1 MLKCLQNWKI
11 SIQILILKL
20 WWLISNKHLYLPSEE
35 FPDASQQGCLFHLS
49 QCIWRRIQQIPGL
62 ADRYTTDAEFSL
74 GIRHLA
80 ALAFIPA
87 ADVIEVFEQLI
98 DSPFFKDH
106 EEEIRELVN
115 YFEDNWIGRP
125 ARRGGRSASI
135 FPVTLWN
142 VHDQVVHD
150 LPRTNNSVEGWHR
163 GFSQLLG
170 AYHPTIWK
178 FIDGLKKE
186 QSMNEMKLEQF
197 LAGWQPP
204 PSKKKYRETAQR
216 IKKIVSEYGNCSN
229 VDYLRGIAH
238 NLSLQV

>member
-1 MLKCLQNWKI
+1 MPFSKDVFSI
-11 SIQILILKL
+11 SANVVGAELNRFRDSQIATQLMRNFLLEFVILI
-20 WWLISNKHLYLPSEE
+20 
-35 FPDASQQGCLFHLS
+35 
-49 QCIWRRIQQIPGL
+49 
-62 ADRYTTDAEFSL
+62 
-74 GIRHLA
+74 A

-87 ADVIEVFEQLI
+87 ADVIEVFEQFI

-197 LAGWQPP
+197 LAGRQPP
-204 PSKKKYRETAQR
+204 PS
-216 IKKIVSEYGNCSN
+216 
-229 VDYLRGIAH
+229 
-238 NLSLQV
+238 